1 MNTSTTSVKFFVEH
15 MRLGDTGEMKTLHLV
30 VRDPSGRIGQQAIG
44 HAIIA
49 AESDEPA
56 TPSALH
62 NGLLALASYQA
73 HSPREAVAAMRVLA
87 DLGDVDFEEGDFTPR
102 WCQPDQCIAVI
113 DDMLE
118 RRRRPFAGPVRAE
131 SRADPHGA
139 GRGQQSRLQ
148 QTARASSGYTVDP
161 IASGGLMGAPLNCEL
176 IRR

>member
-1 MNTSTTSVKFFVEH
+1 

-49 AESDEPA
+49 AQIDEPA

-87 DLGDVDFEEGDFTPR
+87 DLGDVDFEECDFTPR
-102 WCQPDQCIAVI
+102 WCQPDHCIAVI

-131 SRADPHGA
+131 LVLIR
-139 GRGQQSRLQ
+139 
-148 QTARASSGYTVDP
+148 TALAEASSRGCSFYLV
-161 IASGGLMGAPLNCEL
+161 EL
-176 IRR
+176 EPGERLGFECIQLAE